1 MGVQSMS
8 LAAKLTALLEGF
20 TSYQIKA
27 LNPADRQHLSNA
39 CERVLRDCIH
49 QDAVAATNSGV
60 LASLKR
66 GDRAP

>member
-1 MGVQSMS
+1 MS

-20 TSYQIKA
+20 TSYQIKG
-27 LNPADRQHLSNA
+27 LNPVDRQQLANA

-49 QDAVAATNSGV
+49 QDAVDATAPKGGV

>member
-1 MGVQSMS
+1 MS
-8 LAAKLTALLEGF
+8 LAAKLTALLDGF
-20 TSYQIKA
+20 TRHQIKG
-27 LNPADRQHLSNA
+27 LSPADRQQLANA

-49 QDAVAATNSGV
+49 QDAVDATKSGV